1 MTTAT
6 IAKNNTTNNTNTMNT
21 SPLSSKVNTD
31 MIESTVFE
39 LSGDN
44 NPKTSQMFK
53 RLSNNNQS

>member
-1 MTTAT
+1 
-6 IAKNNTTNNTNTMNT
+6 MNT

-39 LSGDN
+39 LPGDN